1 METAT
6 VTQTTITLAMTM
18 PMVLGVVMVLVKVV
32 VMGEVI
38 LAAFSLCRSHNCMS
52 DGWTALLTALLPDM
66 QKKAKV
72 GVALWAG
79 LIPDNA
85 HDPALLQSLLDHG
98 AAGFKSFM
106 SPAG

>member
-1 METAT
+1 
-6 VTQTTITLAMTM
+6 M
-18 PMVLGVVMVLVKVV
+18 PG
-32 VMGEVI
+32 
-38 LAAFSLCRSHNCMS
+38 
-52 DGWTALLTALLPDM
+52 M
-66 QKKAKV
+66 QRKAKV

>member
-1 METAT
+1 MNAVCCCLHCIAGGLTSRAHAD
-6 VTQTTITLAMTM
+6 LM
-18 PMVLGVVMVLVKVV
+18 L
-32 VMGEVI
+32 
-38 LAAFSLCRSHNCMS
+38 SH
-52 DGWTALLTALLPDM
+52 GM
-66 QKKAKV
+66 QRKAKV